1 MLERWFLFFFN
12 ADEDE
17 DCDVGSE
24 LKRCRNGLFCNP
36 STRKCN
42 MPGVK
47 NKCLIDY
54 HNRRLVKLQG
64 MAFYVVAQP
73 ESKEKEKYHPIF
85 YAKDIEFPTCDPKT
99 GKYELKQCRK
109 SK

>member
-1 MLERWFLFFFN
+1 MILIFFN

-24 LKRCRNGLFCNP
+24 LKRCRNGLFCDP

-54 HNRRLVKLQG
+54 HNRRLVKLYE
-64 MAFYVVAQP
+64 MAFYVKAKY
-73 ESKEKEKYHPIF
+73 KEKMVYFPVP
-85 YAKDIEFPTCDPKT
+85 YASDIELPTCEPKT
-99 GKYELKQCRK
+99 GKYELKQCRR